1 MAAAKKSP
9 AKKSASSAKKPAG
22 KAGATAPAKKSSAAR
37 PAAKKS
43 PAKKPT
49 VAKSA
54 APKPPA
60 KQPTAK
66 KPPATP
72 APSGADYG
80 AKDIQ
85 VLEGLDPVRKRPGMY
100 IGSTGLAGLHHLI
113 WEVVDNAIDEAM
125 AGYCTKITVSL
136 LADGGCRVEDNGR
149 GIPVDPYPSGPHKG
163 KSAAEVVLTVLHAGG
178 KFGGGGYKVSGGLHG
193 VGVSVVNAL
202 STKVHLE
209 IDRDGNRYELSF
221 RDGGKPV
228 GKLSKTGGTPGRGR
242 KTGTTVSFWP
252 DPTIFAAEGTEFVAR
267 TVMERLQTMAFLN
280 KGLEVV
286 FVDERKSREQSVT
299 FQYKGGIVDFVKH
312 LNASKESLFSKVAH
326 YEEKEDEEGQE
337 LDIAL
342 QWNTGYHEGIHG
354 YANGISTT
362 EGGMHVE
369 GFKTALTS
377 VLNKYARDKGLL
389 KEKDD
394 NLLGEDIREGIT
406 AIVSVKLREPQFEGQ
421 TKAKLGNVPMR
432 SFVQKATNKHLAS
445 WMDENP
451 TEANKVI
458 RKATA
463 AAQARLAAKNAR
475 NAVRRK
481 TALSGAGMPDKL
493 KDCTSNA
500 AAESELFIV
509 EGDSAGGTAVD
520 ARDPRTQAILPIR
533 GKILNVERARLDK
546 MLKNNEIQALITA
559 IGGGVGDEFDVT
571 KVRYHKVIAL
581 ADADVDGSHI
591 RTLLLTFFYRQ
602 MRAMVEA
609 GHVFIAQPPLYS
621 TEVGKEKIYL
631 KDDAAKAAFLKE
643 KPNHKKEFQR
653 LKGLGEMDWQELRG
667 TTMDASSRTLLQV
680 TVEEAALADEVMSV
694 LMGDDVDSRKKFI
707 TANARDVRNL
717 DF

>member
-1 MAAAKKSP
+1 VSKTES
-9 AKKSASSAKKPAG
+9 
-22 KAGATAPAKKSSAAR
+22 ATASRS
-37 PAAKKS
+37 
-43 PAKKPT
+43 KKPT
-49 VAKSA
+49 
-54 APKPPA
+54 
-60 KQPTAK
+60 
-66 KPPATP
+66 
-72 APSGADYG
+72 ADYG

-113 WEVVDNAIDEAM
+113 WEVVDNSIDEAM
-125 AGYCTKITVSL
+125 AGFCDSINVVL
-136 LADGGCRVEDNGR
+136 QDDGGCRVEDNGR
-149 GIPVDPYPSGPHKG
+149 GIPVDPYPTGPHKG

-178 KFGGGGYKVSGGLHG
+178 KFGGEGYKVSGGLHG

-202 STKVHLE
+202 STRVLVE
-209 IDRDGNRYELSF
+209 IDRGGDRYELQF
-221 RDGGKPV
+221 ENGGKMK
-228 GKLSKTGGTPGRGR
+228 GKIAKTGPTPARGR
-242 KTGTTVSFWP
+242 TTGTSVTFWP
-252 DPTIFAAEGTEFVAR
+252 DPTIFQAEGVEFVAR
-267 TVMERLQTMAFLN
+267 TVTERLQTMAFLN
-280 KGLEVV
+280 KNLAIN
-286 FVDERKSREQSVT
+286 FIDERPGKEKKET

-312 LNASKESLFSKVAH
+312 LNASKEALFSKVAH
-326 YEEKEDEEGQE
+326 YEEEDEAEGMQ
-337 LDIAL
+337 LDIAV
-342 QWNTGYHEGIHG
+342 QWNTGYYEGIHG

-377 VLNKYARDKGLL
+377 VVNKYARDKGLL
-389 KEKDD
+389 KEKEE
-394 NLLGEDIREGIT
+394 NLLGEDIREGMT

-432 SFVQKATNKHLAS
+432 SFVQKATNKALAE

-451 TEANKVI
+451 AEANKVVKKGI
-458 RKATA
+458 A

-493 KDCTSNA
+493 KDCSSGNPD
-500 AAESELFIV
+500 ESELFIV

-520 ARDPRTQAILPIR
+520 ARDPRVQAILPIR

-571 KVRYHKVIAL
+571 KARYHKVIAL

-602 MRAMVEA
+602 MRPMVEA
-609 GHVFIAQPPLYS
+609 GYVYIAQPPLYS
-621 TEVGKEKIYL
+621 TEIGKEKIYL
-631 KDDAAKAAFLKE
+631 KDDVAKAAFLAD

-653 LKGLGEMDWQELRG
+653 LKGLGEMDWQELRS
-667 TTMDASSRTLLQV
+667 TTMDPLSRTLLQV
-680 TVEEAALADEVMSV
+680 TVEEAALADDVMSV
-694 LMGDDVDSRKKFI
+694 LMGDDVESRKNFI
-707 TANARDVRNL
+707 TTNARDVRNL